1 MLIPSDVLPNKESDR
16 LRWREQAL
24 RYRLLTGKHRDDVVS
39 AIEDQFAQEIAADL
53 EIAPDLSRNPFI
65 LIWNQ
70 LNVAYL
76 EPPEVRVLGDETDND
91 ELSAIVTPRLW
102 AQQTQTSLFALAM
115 GESLVRVDWKHWA
128 NAEEASYRIVQ
139 PDHVVVESMP
149 NEPDQPGR
157 VEELRYRENVW
168 TWEIWDIRGET
179 PIFKIEE
186 IDDKQGRID
195 ATEKW
200 APEFAA
206 EGAYPYRNRS
216 GEPILPYVLYH
227 KQVGSR
233 LWNWT
238 SGSELTNGAL
248 KLSAYWTHW
257 GDGFLNAAHPQRWI
271 LDVDSQA
278 GITRTINGTAVDV
291 IPADRKSIL
300 KFSSKGPGGGSLGQ
314 FSAAMDPLAAAEA
327 LRLYEQG
334 LAVYAGLSPS
344 DLQVTSGQSGYA
356 IVVSRAGQRKAQKA
370 VEPAFRMADQKL
382 LATAAALSNF
392 YINTNLPEDP
402 REYGVHYRALKP
414 TFEER
419 KAEAEAIKAEVE
431 LGLISS
437 LDALRRLHPEIESDE
452 EALERLLRVREI
464 ERTLQNMGEMQNEPE
479 QAEEGLTDG

>member
-1 MLIPSDVLPNKESDR
+1 MWIPSDVLPEKESDR
-16 LRWREQAL
+16 MRWREQAL
-24 RYRLLTGKHRDDVVS
+24 RYRLLTGKHRDDVVA

-53 EIAPDLSRNPFI
+53 EISPDLSRNPFI

-76 EPPEVRVLGDETDND
+76 EPPEVRVLDGGYDED
-91 ELSAIVTPRLW
+91 LSSIVTPRLF
-102 AQQTQTSLFALAM
+102 AQQNQTSLFALAM
-115 GESLVRVDWKHWA
+115 GESLVRIDWKHWA
-128 NAEEASYRIVQ
+128 DAKEASYRIVQ
-139 PDHVVVESMP
+139 PDHVVVESLP
-149 NEPDQPGR
+149 DEPDQPGR
-157 VEELRYRENVW
+157 VEELRYREDVW
-168 TWEIWDIRGET
+168 TWEIWDIRGEV

-186 IDDKQGRID
+186 INDEGERVD

-206 EGAYPYRNRS
+206 KGAYPYRNRA
-216 GEPILPYVLYH
+216 GDPLLPYVLFH
-227 KQVGSR
+227 KQIGSR

-344 DLQVTSGQSGYA
+344 DLQVTQGQSGYS
-356 IVVSRAGQRKAQKA
+356 IIVSRAGQIKAQKA
-370 VEPAFRMADQKL
+370 VEPSFRIADQKL

-392 YINTNLPEDP
+392 YMNTNLPEDP
-402 REYGVHYRALKP
+402 RSYGVYYRSLKP
-414 TFEER
+414 TLEER
-419 KAEAEAIKAEVE
+419 KAEAQAIKAEVE

-464 ERTLQNMGEMQNEPE
+464 ERTLQNM
-479 QAEEGLTDG
+479 EELPNQQQDPSEG

>member
-1 MLIPSDVLPNKESDR
+1 MLIPSDILPEKESDR

-24 RYRLLTGKHRDDVVS
+24 RYRLLTGKHREDVVA

-53 EIAPDLSRNPFI
+53 EISPDLSRNPYI

-76 EPPEVRVLGDETDND
+76 EPPEVRIMGGEDEQED
-91 ELSAIVTPRLW
+91 LSSIVTPRLW
-102 AQQTQTSLFALAM
+102 AQQNSQTSLFALAM
-115 GESLVRVDWKHWA
+115 GECLVRIDWRHWDDA
-128 NAEEASYRIVQ
+128 QEASYRVVQ
-139 PDHVVVESMP
+139 PDHVVVEALQDQ
-149 NEPDQPGR
+149 PDQPGK

-168 TWEIWDIRGET
+168 TWEVWDIRGET

-186 IDDKQGRID
+186 IDDEGDRVD

-200 APEFAA
+200 APEFVA

-216 GEPILPYVLYH
+216 GDPILPYVLYH

-238 SGSELTNGAL
+238 NGIELTNGAL
-248 KLSAYWTHW
+248 KLSAYWTSW
-257 GDGFLNAAHPQRWI
+257 ADGFINAAHPQRWI

-278 GITRTINGTAVDV
+278 GITRTINGTAVDI

-300 KFSSKGPGGGSLGQ
+300 KFSSKGPSGGSLGQ
-314 FSAAMDPLAAAEA
+314 FSAAMDPLASAEA

-334 LAVYAGLSPS
+334 LAVYSGLSPS
-344 DLQVTSGQSGYA
+344 DLQLTSGQSGYS

-370 VEPAFRMADQKL
+370 VEPSFRMADQKL

-392 YINTNLPEDP
+392 YINTDLPEDP
-402 REYGVHYRALKP
+402 REYGVYYRSLKP
-414 TFEER
+414 SYEER
-419 KAEAEAIKAEVE
+419 KAEAEAIKAEFE

-464 ERTLQNMGEMQNEPE
+464 ERTLSNMNETTI
-479 QAEEGLTDG
+479 QGSEGSNDGG